1 MDKAIHLP
9 GLNGIRAIA
18 AIAVVISHTTL
29 ALGSFGLVATIFGSD
44 GQGGPKGLL
53 MASGGV
59 SMFFALSGFLITYLL
74 SLEKAK
80 NHDINIRNFYLRRIF
95 RIWPLYYL
103 FIASCLLCYVV
114 FNVQYDAGPLPF
126 YIFLLANVPLIIG
139 HTMPFMTHLWSI
151 GVEEQFYLFWPWLA
165 RVTTEKLLKLTL
177 VMIAGLYILKLIF
190 YVLFR
195 KFDMEIAYTA
205 INVTRFHIML
215 IGAAGALLYYKK
227 SSYLKYATNIY
238 TQAACWILMGLLA
251 VNKFNIS
258 SLVDNEIIAV
268 VTVAIILAQITRT
281 NMIIDLDRGLMDF
294 LGKISYGIYVIHPLV
309 IFLLAQ
315 NLVAFDKSTF
325 ANYLFV
331 YAAVMAATI
340 GLSYLSYRFYEK
352 RFILMKSRF
361 SSIKSEA

>member
-29 ALGSFGLVATIFGSD
+29 ALGSFGLVATIFGSG

-53 MASGGV
+53 LAAGGV

-74 SLEKAK
+74 SLEKEK
-80 NHDINIRNFYLRRIF
+80 TREINIRNFYLRRIF

-103 FIASCLLCYVV
+103 FIASCLLTYTA
-114 FNVQYDAGPLPF
+114 FNIQYDAGPLPF

-139 HTMPFMTHLWSI
+139 QTMPFMTHLWSI

-165 RVTTEKLLKLTL
+165 RVTTDKLLKLTI
-177 VMIAGLYILKLIF
+177 VMIVCLYVLKLMF

-195 KFDMEIAYTA
+195 KFGIETPYTA

-215 IGAAGALLYYKK
+215 IGAAGALLYYKN

-238 TQAACWILMGLLA
+238 TQMACWTLMGLL
-251 VNKFNIS
+251 VINRFNIS
-258 SLVDNEIIAV
+258 SLVDNEIIAL
-268 VTVAIILAQITRT
+268 VTVAIILAQINRT
-281 NMIIDLDRGLMDF
+281 NMIIDLDRGAMDF

-309 IFLLAQ
+309 IFVLAQ
-315 NLVAFDKSTF
+315 NLPTFHESTL

-331 YAAVMAATI
+331 YAAVMALTI

-361 SSIKSEA
+361 STIKSKA